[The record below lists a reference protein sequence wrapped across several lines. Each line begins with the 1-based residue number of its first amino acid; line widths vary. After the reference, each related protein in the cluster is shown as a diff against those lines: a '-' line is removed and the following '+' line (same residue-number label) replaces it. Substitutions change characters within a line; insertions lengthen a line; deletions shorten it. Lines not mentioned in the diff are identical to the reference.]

1 MPPIARL
8 PGGMTVLAA
17 PFRIAAV
24 RRATYGLL
32 AKHPLPPEL
41 ADDWLAPSLADAG
54 VLRDAR
60 KLTAGAHKRH
70 TLAAAEALRRF
81 ERPVRFAWAPEDR
94 FFRLADAERL
104 AAMVPDGRIEHVAD
118 AKTFVS
124 LDQPQRVAELIASF
138 AREARGATARAS

>member
-1 MPPIARL
+1 MQ
-8 PGGMTVLAA
+8 G
-17 PFRIAAV
+17 
-24 RRATYGLL
+24 
-32 AKHPLPPEL
+32 
-41 ADDWLAPSLADAG
+41 
-54 VLRDAR
+54 DAR

-104 AAMVPDGRIEHVAD
+104 AAMVPDGRIERVPD

-124 LDQPQRVAELIASF
+124 LDQPQRVAELLAGF
-138 AREARGATARAS
+138 VREGRASEAPA